1 MTEESVGRKPTFVE
15 ALFVVLIA
23 ALIIGFSVLKL
34 EAEVHIPLVI
44 CAAIAALV
52 GRGPGFDE
60 LLTDVDGNCLWVT
73 SHPVTDL
80 PDGVRNLGVVPW
92 SPRTPVVRP
101 APG

>member
-44 CAAIAALV
+44 CATIAALV
-52 GRGPGFDE
+52 GRWILG
-60 LLTDVDGNCLWVT
+60 
-73 SHPVTDL
+73 HP
-80 PDGVRNLGVVPW
+80 W
-92 SPRTPVVRP
+92 
-101 APG
+101 